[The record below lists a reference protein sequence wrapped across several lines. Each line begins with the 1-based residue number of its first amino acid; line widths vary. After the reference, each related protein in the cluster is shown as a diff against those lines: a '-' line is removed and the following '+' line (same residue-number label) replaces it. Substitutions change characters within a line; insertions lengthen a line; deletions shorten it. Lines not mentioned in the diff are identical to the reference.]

1 MHTMQSLPG
10 FSDLVGLAYQG
21 VEEAKPWKGLM
32 RRLTEVTGAHDSSLL
47 ISSPAAPGAYYLIT
61 DNEDPAAVGRQRVD
75 DVMTV
80 NWYQELPI
88 PRASNIEELIPLD
101 QFLTSPLYQRFLKP
115 LRIRHLMG
123 MDVLRNDVMRVKL
136 SLERTDDQGVFGD
149 DSKQLVELLVPH
161 LQRAIRLR
169 EQYTHGSYIQE
180 FFEEAMARMS
190 IACLLLD
197 GYGRVVS
204 ANQAA
209 RELTE
214 TSEFLHLQNGKLRCA
229 DSIDSRPLTE
239 AIELALAAHRN
250 KTRSQR
256 GQGVCLEASPGNP
269 VLDVVVKPLVSDRV
283 LDSWEKPAAV
293 VYVNASLQAS
303 IDLDPVMLRSM
314 YGFTKCESKLAA
326 LLARGLSISES
337 AEALGVSV
345 NTVKTHLRGIYERMG
360 TSKQAQVVARLN
372 HSTARL
378 L

>member
-1 MHTMQSLPG
+1 MPAVQTLSG

-21 VEEAKPWKGLM
+21 IEEPTPWKSLM
-32 RRLTEVTGAHDSSLL
+32 QRLTEVTGAHDSSLV
-47 ISSPAAPGAYYLIT
+47 IASPAAPGSYYLIT
-61 DNEDPAAVGRQRVD
+61 DNEDPKAVGRERVD
-75 DVMTV
+75 DVMSA
-80 NWYQELPI
+80 NWYMELPT
-88 PRASNIEELIPLD
+88 PRASNIEDLVPLD

-115 LRIRHLMG
+115 LGIRHLMG
-123 MDVLRNDVMRVKL
+123 MDVLRSDVLRVKL
-136 SLERTDDQGVFGD
+136 SLERTEDQEGFGD
-149 DSKQLVELLVPH
+149 DAKQLVELLVPH

-169 EQYTHGSYIQE
+169 EQHTHGSYIQE
-180 FFEEAMARMS
+180 FFEQAMGRMS

-209 RELTE
+209 RDLTR
-214 TSEFLHLQNGKLRCA
+214 TSEYLYLQNGKLRCA
-229 DSIDSRPLTE
+229 DTIDSRPLTE

-250 KTRSQR
+250 NCRSQR
-256 GQGVCLEASPGNP
+256 GVGICLEASPGNP
-269 VLDVVVKPLVSDRV
+269 VLDVVVKPLISDRV

-293 VYVNASLQAS
+293 VYVNASLEAA

-314 YGFTKCESKLAA
+314 CGFTKCESRLAA
-326 LLARGLSISES
+326 LLAKGLSISES